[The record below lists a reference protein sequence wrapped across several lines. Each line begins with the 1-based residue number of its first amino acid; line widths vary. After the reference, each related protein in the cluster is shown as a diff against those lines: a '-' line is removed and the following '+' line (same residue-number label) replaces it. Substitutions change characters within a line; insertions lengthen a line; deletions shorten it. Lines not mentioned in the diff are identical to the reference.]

1 MQTSSQPN
9 TEIYNNGKALP
20 QVYRERVL
28 DLHHQVFSQGQI
40 SQDTQV
46 SVGYVNKVIQ
56 FYELVTGCTKNNTG
70 SQ

>member
-46 SVGYVNKVIQ
+46 SVGYVNKVI
-56 FYELVTGCTKNNTG
+56 
-70 SQ
+70 